1 MKEPLTQPVDP
12 AAANPAAPNA
22 IQPRSNLRNMSA
34 IEQAAILLLSM
45 GDSASAGVL
54 RHFSREEIVSVSQ
67 AMARLSNVKQPM
79 VTDVIGRFFDDYKEQ
94 SSIKGASRNYLSSML
109 GKALGSDITRNLL
122 DSIYGEEIR
131 AKMAKMEWID
141 PKQFA
146 ALIAKEHAQMQAVF
160 LAFLPPAMASEV
172 LECMPAH
179 TQDELLFRIANLN
192 EVNSDVIAE
201 LEELIDRSL
210 SVLSTQGSRVRGVKQ
225 AADIMNRFK
234 GDRNQMFELLRSHNK
249 DLVGKIEDEMYDFFI
264 LSRQNQEVLQILLE
278 AIPLEEWVVALKGAE
293 PALDK
298 AIAAAMPKRQAQ
310 QMESI
315 NRRQG
320 PVPLSR
326 IEQVRK
332 DIMAVV
338 RDMAANGEIQ
348 LQLFREQT
356 VE

>member
-1 MKEPLTQPVDP
+1 MKEPSTQSADN
-12 AAANPAAPNA
+12 AANAGANSVVPSRPTL
-22 IQPRSNLRNMSA
+22 RSVSA

-54 RHFSREEIVSVSQ
+54 RHFSREEIVGVSQ

-79 VTDVIGRFFDDYKEQ
+79 VSEVISRFFDDYKEQ
-94 SSIKGASRNYLSSML
+94 SSIKGASRGYLSSML
-109 GKALGSDITRNLL
+109 GKALGSEITRNLL

-160 LAFLPPAMASEV
+160 LAFLPPGMASEV
-172 LECMPAH
+172 LECMPPAS
-179 TQDELLFRIANLN
+179 QDELLYRIANLN
-192 EVNSDVIAE
+192 EVSSDVIAE

-234 GDRNQMFELLRSHNK
+234 GDRNQMFELLRSHSE
-249 DLVGKIEDEMYDFFI
+249 DLVEKIEDEMYDFFI
-264 LSRQNQEVLQILLE
+264 LSRQTQETLQALLE

-293 PALDK
+293 SALGK
-298 AIAAAMPKRQAQ
+298 AIQAAMPKRQAQ
-310 QMESI
+310 QMDSI
-315 NRRQG
+315 SRRQG

>member
-1 MKEPLTQPVDP
+1 MTDTSLPEETKKRGPQMRAVSSL
-12 AAANPAAPNA
+12 
-22 IQPRSNLRNMSA
+22 
-34 IEQAAILLLSM
+34 EQAAILMLSM
-45 GDSASAGVL
+45 GDEASAGIL
-54 RHFSREEIVSVSQ
+54 RNFSREEIVSISQ
-67 AMARLSNVKQPM
+67 AMARLSNVKQNT
-79 VTDVIGRFFDDYKEQ
+79 VSDVIGRFFDDYKLQ
-94 SSIKGASRNYLSSML
+94 SSIKGASRSYLAGML

-131 AKMAKMEWID
+131 AKMARMEWID

-160 LAFLPPAMASEV
+160 LAFLPPGMATDV
-172 LECMPAH
+172 LEAMPPER
-179 TQDELLFRIANLN
+179 QDELLFRIANLS

-201 LEELIDRSL
+201 LEQLIDRSL
-210 SVLSTQGSRVRGVKQ
+210 RVLSTQGSQVRGVKQ

-234 GDRNQMFELLRSHNK
+234 GDRNQMFELLRAHND

-264 LSRQNQEVLQILLE
+264 LSRQNQEVLQTLLE
-278 AIPLEEWVVALKGAE
+278 VIPLDEWVVALKGAE
-293 PALDK
+293 PELVR
-298 AIAAAMPKRQAQ
+298 AIQGAMPKRQMQ

-326 IEQVRK
+326 VEQVRK
-332 DIMAVV
+332 EIMGVV
-338 RDMAANGEIQ
+338 RDLAAEGDLQ
-348 LQLFREQT
+348 VQLFREQT

>member
-1 MKEPLTQPVDP
+1 MKEPS
-12 AAANPAAPNA
+12 
-22 IQPRSNLRNMSA
+22 IQQADERSASA
-34 IEQAAILLLSM
+34 IKDVPARVPMRSLSPVEQAAILLLSM
-45 GDSASAGVL
+45 GDSTSAGVL
-54 RHFSREEIVSVSQ
+54 RHFSREEIVSISQ

-79 VTDVIGRFFDDYKEQ
+79 VSEVISRFFEDYKEQ
-94 SSIKGASRNYLSSML
+94 SSIKGASRSYLSGML
-109 GKALGSDITRNLL
+109 GKALGSDITRGLL

-131 AKMAKMEWID
+131 GKMAKMEWID
-141 PKQFA
+141 PRQFA

-172 LECMPAH
+172 LECMPAAS
-179 TQDELLFRIANLN
+179 QDEMLYRIANLS

-234 GDRNQMFELLRSHNK
+234 GDRNQMFELLRAHNK

-264 LSRQNQEVLQILLE
+264 LSRQSQEVLQALLE
-278 AIPLEEWVVALKGAE
+278 AIPLDEWVVALKGAE
-293 PALDK
+293 PALVK
-298 AIAAAMPKRQAQ
+298 AIMAAMPKRQAQ

-338 RDMAANGEIQ
+338 RDMAANGEVQ

>member
-1 MKEPLTQPVDP
+1 MIVTS
-12 AAANPAAPNA
+12 
-22 IQPRSNLRNMSA
+22 IQPDEIASSPSKELKVRARTLSSV
-34 IEQAAILLLSM
+34 EQAAILMLSM
-45 GDSASAGVL
+45 GDDTSSGVL
-54 RHFSREEIVSVSQ
+54 SHFSREEIVAISQ

-79 VTDVIGRFFDDYKEQ
+79 VSEVIGRFFEDYKEQ
-94 SSIKGASRNYLSSML
+94 SSIKGASRSYLSGML
-109 GKALGSDITRNLL
+109 GKALGSDITRGLL

-160 LAFLPPAMASEV
+160 LAFLPPGMASEV
-172 LECMPAH
+172 LECMPAS
-179 TQDELLFRIANLN
+179 TQDELLYRIANLS
-192 EVNSDVIAE
+192 EVNSDVIQE
-201 LEELIDRSL
+201 LEQLIERSI
-210 SVLSTQGSRVRGVKQ
+210 SVLSNQGSQVRGVKQ

-234 GDRNQMFELLRSHNK
+234 GDRNQMFELLRAHSE

-264 LSRQNQEVLQILLE
+264 LSRQNQEVLMTLLE
-278 AIPLEEWVVALKGAE
+278 VIPLEEWVVALKGAE
-293 PALDK
+293 PALVR
-298 AIAAAMPKRQAQ
+298 AIQGAMPKRMAQ

-320 PVPLSR
+320 PVPMSR

-332 DIMAVV
+332 DIMGVV
-338 RDMAANGEIQ
+338 REMAANGELQ
-348 LQLFREQT
+348 VQLFREQT

>member
-1 MKEPLTQPVDP
+1 MTDTSLPEETKKRGPQMRAVSSL
-12 AAANPAAPNA
+12 
-22 IQPRSNLRNMSA
+22 
-34 IEQAAILLLSM
+34 EQAAILMLSM
-45 GDSASAGVL
+45 GDEASAGIL
-54 RHFSREEIVSVSQ
+54 RNFSREEIVSISQ
-67 AMARLSNVKQPM
+67 AMARLSNVKQNT
-79 VTDVIGRFFDDYKEQ
+79 VSDVIGRFFEDYKLQ
-94 SSIKGASRNYLSSML
+94 SSIKGASRSYLAGML

-131 AKMAKMEWID
+131 AKMARMEWID

-160 LAFLPPAMASEV
+160 LAFLPPGMATDV
-172 LECMPAH
+172 LEAMPAER
-179 TQDELLFRIANLN
+179 QDELLFRIANLS

-201 LEELIDRSL
+201 LEQLIDRSL
-210 SVLSTQGSRVRGVKQ
+210 RVLSTQGSQVRGVKQ

-234 GDRNQMFELLRSHNK
+234 GDRNQMFELLRAHND

-264 LSRQNQEVLQILLE
+264 LSRQNQEVLQTLLE
-278 AIPLEEWVVALKGAE
+278 VIPLDEWVVALKGAE
-293 PALDK
+293 PELVR
-298 AIAAAMPKRQAQ
+298 AIQGAMPKRQAQ

-326 IEQVRK
+326 VEQVRK
-332 DIMAVV
+332 DIMGVV
-338 RDMAANGEIQ
+338 RELAAEGDLQ
-348 LQLFREQT
+348 VQLFREQT